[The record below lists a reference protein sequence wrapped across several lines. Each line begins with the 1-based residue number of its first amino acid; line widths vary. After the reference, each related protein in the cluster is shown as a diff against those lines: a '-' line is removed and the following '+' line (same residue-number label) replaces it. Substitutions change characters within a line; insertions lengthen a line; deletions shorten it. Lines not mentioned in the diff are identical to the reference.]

1 MVGED
6 IFIKMDQLFKLII
19 QKDMQNYE
27 TIANENHLLF

>member
-27 TIANENHLLF
+27 TIADENNLLY